1 MRPLPIF
8 RSTVQSP
15 TKLSR
20 RRSSSGGGG
29 PAACV
34 SANTSRSTIRNND
47 VDLFISRIFLFAAR
61 IGATRRLIRGKEKYR
76 NARLAASTD
85 VPCVRPLRHF
95 GNVRGRRCH
104 RCRERSQ
111 CCRRNRAVPKAS
123 SFDDCKL
130 ILADRVAARRNRSR
144 PPDRHCSRKSPSATV
159 LPAKVIYKRAP
170 FHAPFLPN
178 RIRRQNIAATDRW
191 TGSQLWVAQSRAS
204 FDRRSRRRAKESES
218 TSAPMQ
224 SSLRG
229 R

>member
-8 RSTVQSP
+8 RSTFQSP

-20 RRSSSGGGG
+20 RWSSSGGGG

-34 SANTSRSTIRNND
+34 SANTNRSTIRNND
-47 VDLFISRIFLFAAR
+47 VDLFISRIFLFAAK
-61 IGATRRLIRGKEKYR
+61 IDSGRRLIRGTEKYR

-85 VPCVRPLRHF
+85 VPRVRPLRHF
-95 GNVRGRRCH
+95 GNVHGRRCH
-104 RCRERSQ
+104 RCREQSQ

-123 SFDDCKL
+123 SLDDCKF
-130 ILADRVAARRNRSR
+130 IPADRIAARRNRSR
-144 PPDRHCSRKSPSATV
+144 PPDRNCSRKSPSATV

-191 TGSQLWVAQSRAS
+191 AGSQLRVAQSRAS
-204 FDRRSRRRAKESES
+204 FDRRSRLRAEESDKR
-218 TSAPMQ
+218 SA
-224 SSLRG
+224 RE
-229 R
+229 